1 MFADS
6 LLESAVHRPT
16 RRRSL
21 SLLTSISLEAL
32 VVAILVAIP
41 LVHPDMLS
49 AAPPRV
55 TYPVSIDEYN
65 VQPGPVHHGDG
76 GGSPHTQP
84 NIAPTFHPT
93 PHTLFVGQPS
103 ETTSYQEA
111 PPCPT
116 CVVGPGVDP
125 TTGPRLFTNAQPL
138 PLPPPPHHPPVIV
151 SHFDPGTIVHQVLPI
166 YPDLARKAHIQ
177 GNVQLQAIITRE
189 GTIAELT
196 VISGHPMLA
205 PAALDAVR
213 QWRFRPYMLNGQAVP
228 VETTITVN
236 FHLGADGGAL

>member
-21 SLLTSISLEAL
+21 SLLTSLTLEAL
-32 VVAILVAIP
+32 VVAVLVAIP

-49 AAPPRV
+49 AAPPRIV
-55 TYPVSIDEYN
+55 VPIPIEDFAT
-65 VQPGPVHHGDG
+65 QPGPVHHGGG
-76 GGSPHTQP
+76 GGSPHALPSPLPVLHPSGRT
-84 NIAPTFHPT
+84 IFIGSARSSHTDESAPFCAT
-93 PHTLFVGQPS
+93 
-103 ETTSYQEA
+103 
-111 PPCPT
+111 CPIGPD
-116 CVVGPGVDP
+116 VGPS
-125 TTGPRLFTNAQPL
+125 TGPIITNAQPII
-138 PLPPPPHHPPVIV
+138 PLPPPHHAPVIV
-151 SHFDPGTIVHQVLPI
+151 SHFDPGTIVHQVLPV

-177 GNVQLQAIITRE
+177 GDVRLQAVITRE
-189 GTIAELT
+189 GTIAELS

-236 FHLGADGGAL
+236 FRLGADGGAL